1 MNGFP
6 VVRSVGRSLKFEAP
20 MKKSKPLTEQLANL
34 LSVEE
39 AAVLAGGS
47 RGIIER
53 AVRAGELERVRLGR
67 HCVRYKR
74 DAVLAWLGRHS
85 TRSS

>member
-1 MNGFP
+1 
-6 VVRSVGRSLKFEAP
+6 